1 MYRKRF
7 AYPLFALLIA
17 ASFILGACAGGA
29 TPTQVQPTTA
39 PATQPPAAEATK
51 PPAAAPTTPPAVEP
65 TKAEPTVPPT
75 VAPTTASASTG
86 GKKVATF
93 LWRQE
98 FDSLNPLYQDMW
110 FSEVTQQL
118 WNCWAWYFDEK
129 NVAHPNLVKEL
140 PSTENKGISADG
152 KTITMKLRDDIKWS
166 DGTPITSDDF
176 VFTYQM
182 YIDPKNTVISTYPY
196 KDNVAS
202 VEGSDKQTVV
212 MKFSEPFAPW
222 QAKLWRG
229 LLPAHIL
236 KPVFEKDGTL
246 DKAEWNTAPTV
257 GCGPYNFAEWQ
268 SGSFARFVANDNYWL
283 GKPKIDEIFMRFVP
297 DDASV
302 VKALQAGDGD
312 LSAFPPYSD
321 VPTLQKAGLNLI
333 TEPSGYNEGWF
344 FLINKEKGHPALLD
358 VRVRQAIAMA
368 VDRDKINQDLH
379 YGLTKTPASYWDAL
393 PFWNNP
399 PIQNYPY
406 DPEGAKKLLD
416 EAGWVVGSDGV
427 REKDGKKLE
436 LNYGTT
442 IREDRQNVQ
451 AIVQQEL
458 AAVGIKVNL
467 ASYEDNVFFAGYAD
481 NGPTYTGKVD
491 IQQWSD
497 APLFPDPDIY
507 YWKCSEIPTADNPSG
522 SNSMG
527 LCDPELDALI
537 KLQVTQLDATERQKT
552 IQKINQIFHDKV
564 YWLGL
569 WQDPDIWAYDSKLQN
584 VKFSGVT
591 PFFNIMEWDIT
602 Q

>member
-1 MYRKRF
+1 MYHKRSD
-7 AYPLFALLIA
+7 YSLFALLIA

-29 TPTQVQPTTA
+29 TPTQVQPT
-39 PATQPPAAEATK
+39 AAEATK
-51 PPAAAPTTPPAVEP
+51 PPVAEATKPPVAVATQPPAVQP
-65 TKAEPTVPPT
+65 TKAEPTQPPT
-75 VAPTTASASTG
+75 AAPTTAITSG
-86 GKKVATF
+86 GRKVATF

-98 FDSLNPLYQDMW
+98 FDSLNILYTNMW
-110 FSEVTQQL
+110 FSTATDQL
-118 WNCWAWYFDEK
+118 INCWAWDFDEK
-129 NVAHPNLVKEL
+129 NVAHPRLVKEL
-140 PSTENKGISADG
+140 PTTENGGVSADG

-176 VFTYQM
+176 IFTYQM
-182 YIDPKNTVISTYPY
+182 WIDPKNTVSTTYPY
-196 KDNVAS
+196 KDNVSS
-202 VEGSDKQTVV
+202 VEAPDKQTVV
-212 MKFSEPFAPW
+212 MKFAEPFAPW

-236 KPVFEKDGTL
+236 KPVFDKEGSL
-246 DKAEWNTAPTV
+246 DKAEYNSAPTV
-257 GCGPYNFAEWQ
+257 GCGPYVFKEWQ
-268 SGSFARFVANDNYWL
+268 SGSFARFVASDNYWL

-321 VPTLQKAGLNLI
+321 LPTFQKAGL
-333 TEPSGYNEGWF
+333 TVFSEPSGYNEGWF
-344 FLINKEKGHPALLD
+344 FLINKEKSPALFD

-379 YGLTKTPASYWDAL
+379 YGATKTPASYWDAM

-427 REKDGKKLE
+427 REKGGKKLE
-436 LNYGTT
+436 LTYGTT
-442 IREDRQNVQ
+442 IREERQNVQ

-458 AAVGIKVNL
+458 AAVGIKVDLN
-467 ASYEDNVFFAGYAD
+467 SYEDNVFFADFAN
-481 NGPTYTGKVD
+481 NGPAATGKVD

-507 YWKCSEIPTADNPSG
+507 YWKCDEIPTAEKPSG
-522 SNSMG
+522 TNSMF

-537 KLQVTQLDATERQKT
+537 KQQATQMNADERQKT

-569 WQDPDIWAYDSKLQN
+569 WQDPDVWVYNSKLQN